1 MNTSM
6 RNDNIYSKKK
16 GKKMKNYKPYC
27 NIPEIH
33 SGNLI
38 LAKKKFSKSAN
49 VSDTLSPI
57 STLLA

>member
-6 RNDNIYSKKK
+6 RNDNICSKKK
-16 GKKMKNYKPYC
+16 GKKMKNCKLYC

-38 LAKKKFSKSAN
+38 LTKKKFSRF
-49 VSDTLSPI
+49 I
-57 STLLA
+57 M